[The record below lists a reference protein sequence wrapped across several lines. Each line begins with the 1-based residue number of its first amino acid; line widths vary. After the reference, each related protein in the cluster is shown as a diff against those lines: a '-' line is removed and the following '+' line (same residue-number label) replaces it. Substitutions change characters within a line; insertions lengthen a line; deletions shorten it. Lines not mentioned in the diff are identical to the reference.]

1 VNTFRIGERVEEW
14 ARRQDHV
21 ELLVA
26 IGSRVRA
33 PGAVGAADDRSD
45 WDYQIASSRPE
56 ILDRSAWLS
65 ALGVEV
71 HAYAVRI
78 GRLGSSAKIS
88 VVTDRG
94 ELDLVILPA
103 EALRVLT
110 TAMSRPASSW
120 PPQLL
125 PALTDLATVLAGG
138 FRVLKGE
145 AAYGPLLARI
155 ARKVPV
161 TRLDDAAVRLEAEG
175 FVCDYVSTWRK
186 VERGEWIAAQRWLHH
201 QLAETN
207 LRLLHELRLRRGG
220 ASFPDGRR
228 LERLA
233 EPLADEL
240 TIRATPDA
248 ESLRAAL
255 PRCADAHRRLVEALL
270 GDTWRWPDLSGLR
283 LGGE

>member
-1 VNTFRIGERVEEW
+1 MNGGDLGERIEAW
-14 ARRQDHV
+14 ARREVHV

-33 PGAVGAADDRSD
+33 PGADGAADCRSD
-45 WDYQIASSRPE
+45 WDFQLASSRPE
-56 ILDRSAWLS
+56 ILDRSTWLS

-88 VVTDRG
+88 AVTDRG

-110 TAMSRPASSW
+110 AAMSRPSSTW

-138 FRVLKGE
+138 YRVLKGE
-145 AAYGPLLARI
+145 ASHGALLARI
-155 ARKVPV
+155 ASEVPMA
-161 TRLDDAAVRLEAEG
+161 RLDDAAVRLEADG

-201 QLAETN
+201 QLAEAN
-207 LRLLHELRLRRGG
+207 LRLLHELRLRRGE

-228 LERLA
+228 LEFLA
-233 EPLADEL
+233 EPLADEVKV
-240 TIRATPDA
+240 RAMPEA

-255 PRCADAHRRLVEALL
+255 PRCAAAHRRLVAALL
-270 GDTWRWPDLSGLR
+270 GDAWRWPEMSGLR

>member
-1 VNTFRIGERVEEW
+1 MNSGDLGERIEAW
-14 ARRQDHV
+14 AQREKHV

-33 PGAVGAADDRSD
+33 PGADGAADHRSD

-145 AAYGPLLARI
+145 AEYGPLLARI
-155 ARKVPV
+155 AREVPV
-161 TRLDDAAVRLEAEG
+161 TRLDDAAVRLESEG

-186 VERGEWIAAQRWLHH
+186 VERGEWIAAQRWLHQ

-207 LRLLHELRLRRGG
+207 LRLLHELRLRRGDT
-220 ASFPDGRR
+220 SFPDGRR

-233 EPLADEL
+233 EPLTDGL
-240 TIRATPDA
+240 TVRATPDA

-255 PRCADAHRRLVEALL
+255 PRCAATHRRLVEALL
-270 GDTWRWPDLSGLR
+270 GETWRWPDLSGLR

>member
-1 VNTFRIGERVEEW
+1 MNGGELGERVEAW
-14 ARRQDHV
+14 ARRESHV

-26 IGSRVRA
+26 IGSRVRS
-33 PGAVGAADDRSD
+33 PGAAGAADFRSD
-45 WDYQIASSRPE
+45 WDYQLVSSRPE
-56 ILDRSAWLS
+56 ILDRSLWLS

-71 HAYAVRI
+71 QAYAVRI

-94 ELDLVILPA
+94 EMDLVILPA

-110 TAMSRPASSW
+110 AAMSLPASSW

-145 AAYGPLLARI
+145 GAYGPLLARI
-155 ARKVPV
+155 AREVPV
-161 TRLDDAAVRLEAEG
+161 TRLDDAAVRLEADG

-186 VERGEWIAAQRWLHH
+186 VERGEWIAAQRWLHL
-201 QLAETN
+201 QLVECN
-207 LRLLHELRLRRGG
+207 LRLLHELRLRRGEV
-220 ASFPDGRR
+220 SFPDGRR
-228 LERLA
+228 LELLA
-233 EPLADEL
+233 EPLADEVVV
-240 TIRATPDA
+240 RATPEA

-255 PRCADAHRRLVEALL
+255 PRCASAHRRLVAALL

>member
-1 VNTFRIGERVEEW
+1 MNSGDLGERIEAW
-14 ARRQDHV
+14 AQREKHV

-33 PGAVGAADDRSD
+33 PGADGAADRRSD
-45 WDYQIASSRPE
+45 WDFQLASSRPE
-56 ILDRSAWLS
+56 MLDRGEWLS

-145 AAYGPLLARI
+145 EAYGLLLARI
-155 ARKVPV
+155 AREVPV
-161 TRLDDAAVRLEAEG
+161 ARLDDSAVRLEAEG

-201 QLAETN
+201 QLTETN

-220 ASFPDGRR
+220 PSFPDGRR

-233 EPLADEL
+233 EPMTDEV
-240 TIRATPDA
+240 TVRATPEA

-255 PRCADAHRRLVEALL
+255 PAARPPTA
-270 GDTWRWPDLSGLR
+270 GWWRPCWAKRGAGPT
-283 LGGE
+283 

>member
-1 VNTFRIGERVEEW
+1 MNGGDLGRRLEEW
-14 ARRQDHV
+14 ARREGHV

-33 PGAVGAADDRSD
+33 DGTEGAADHGSD
-45 WDYQIASSRPE
+45 WDYQLASSSPG
-56 ILDRSAWLS
+56 ILHDAAWLS
-65 ALGVEV
+65 ALGVTV
-71 HAYAVRI
+71 HAYATRT

-88 VVTDRG
+88 AVTDRG
-94 ELDLVILPA
+94 ELDLVILPV

-110 TAMSRPASSW
+110 AAMNSPASSW

-145 AAYGPLLARI
+145 AAYGPILVRI
-155 ARKVPV
+155 RREVPV
-161 TRLDDAAVRLEAEG
+161 SRLDDAAVRAEAEC
-175 FVCDYVSTWRK
+175 FLCDYVSTWRK

-201 QLAETN
+201 QLTESN
-207 LRLLHELRLRRGG
+207 LRLLHELRLRRGEV
-220 ASFPDGRR
+220 SFPDGRR

-233 EPLADEL
+233 EPLAVEVAVS
-240 TIRATPDA
+240 ATPDA
-248 ESLRAAL
+248 AGLRGAL
-255 PRCADAHRRLVEALL
+255 TRCAAAHRRLMTALL
-270 GDTWRWPDLSGLR
+270 GDSWCQPDLSGLR

>member
-1 VNTFRIGERVEEW
+1 MNGGDLGERIEAW
-14 ARRQDHV
+14 ARREAHV

-26 IGSRVRA
+26 IGSRVRS
-33 PGAVGAADDRSD
+33 PGTDGAADRRSD
-45 WDYQIASSRPE
+45 WDYQLASSRPE
-56 ILDRSAWLS
+56 ILDRSTWLS

-88 VVTDRG
+88 AVTDRG

-138 FRVLKGE
+138 FRLLKGE
-145 AAYGPLLARI
+145 ATHGALLARI
-155 ARKVPV
+155 AREVPV
-161 TRLDDAAVRLEAEG
+161 TRLDDAAVRTESEG

-207 LRLLHELRLRRGG
+207 LRLLHELRLRRGE

-233 EPLADEL
+233 EPLSVAV
-240 TIRATPDA
+240 TVRATPDA

-255 PRCADAHRRLVEALL
+255 PRCADAHRQLVEALL
-270 GDTWRWPDLSGLR
+270 GHSWHWPDLSGLR